1 MTVNEIIEKLG
12 EHGVFPHR
20 DDVLLYV
27 KRYSNKKG
35 GTAEK
40 LSFDEFCPSFTP
52 NNESNY
58 AWKVRTGSFNK
69 ETLRKTLSAFRTH
82 FAVEAKAEDLRKKL

>member
-1 MTVNEIIEKLG
+1 MTVNDIIEKLG

-27 KRYSNKKG
+27 NRYSKKQG
-35 GTAEK
+35 GTADR

-52 NNESNY
+52 RNEPAY
-58 AWKVRTGSFNK
+58 AWKFRTGNFNK

-82 FAVEAKAEDLRKKL
+82 FAVEAKAEELR